1 MAAKTA
7 QKGDTVLVEYTGT
20 LETGETFD
28 RSKGKDPLKFEIGTS
43 QVIKGFET
51 GVTGMKVGEE
61 KNVKI
66 KPSEGY
72 GERNEN
78 YIKEMPKASVPKDL
92 DLKVGMMLI
101 FKREDE
107 MRIPGI
113 VADIKADTIKVD
125 FNHPLSGKT
134 LNFKIKLVD
143 IK

>member
-1 MAAKTA
+1 MISVSRPSTN
-7 QKGDTVLVEYTGT
+7 
-20 LETGETFD
+20 FC
-28 RSKGKDPLKFEIGTS
+28 
-43 QVIKGFET
+43 GFELSPAQT
-51 GVTGMKVGEE
+51 T
-61 KNVKI
+61 
-66 KPSEGY
+66 
-72 GERNEN
+72 R
-78 YIKEMPKASVPKDL
+78 AHVPKDL